1 MKNKLNIIY
10 AGTPQFAVPPLEIL
24 AKSNFLISC
33 VLTQPDKRAGRGMK
47 IIQSPVKEKA
57 LELSIPVLQPES
69 LKDDLIYAEIKGM
82 KAANAKI
89 LYTAAILPRC

>member
-47 IIQSPVKEKA
+47 IIKVDNCPDDPFTCSDVETM
-57 LELSIPVLQPES
+57 LDY
-69 LKDDLIYAEIKGM
+69 LKNEAS
-82 KAANAKI
+82 
-89 LYTAAILPRC
+89 